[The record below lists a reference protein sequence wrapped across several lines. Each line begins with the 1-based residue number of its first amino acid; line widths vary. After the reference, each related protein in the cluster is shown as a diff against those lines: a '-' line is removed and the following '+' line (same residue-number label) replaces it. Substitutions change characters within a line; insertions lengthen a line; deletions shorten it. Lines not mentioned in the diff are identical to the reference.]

1 MSNSMTVGS
10 PELANLF
17 RATSLAKRKQRFLG
31 EVVLAGPASTPFAVA
46 IAGVCL
52 ATLIT
57 LAFVVQVP
65 ARLHAPGVL
74 LPVGGLATVGAE
86 QSGVVGHVLV
96 EAGTTVA
103 AGQPLITLIVDRRL
117 EDGTGSFATRVES
130 TARQRKLLRQRR
142 EQERVALGAK
152 LESMRLRQSALQ
164 YTLVSLTERL
174 LNTARQVELA
184 QIDHR
189 RLAALALE
197 GHVASRDVEPAELRL
212 LQAEATLNELNSQ
225 QMEAQTAI
233 ERVTRDM
240 ASESASFEAIDLNL
254 AMESETLAS
263 QAVELDGLARRAIVA
278 PIDGQVTDVLVRPG
292 DTVSAGAAVVNLHRS
307 NSPIEARLYL
317 SSLVAG
323 RAEPGQEA
331 VLKLPTFPS
340 RQFGVL
346 RGKLIEMTSAPMD
359 PRSVRLVPNLL
370 TPVYEARVELESQH
384 MHAMGRRWSLRPGL
398 SAEATIV
405 ETRRT
410 LISWLLQ
417 PLIRGSGAPDTNLE
431 NQALAS
437 VEAGI

>member
-1 MSNSMTVGS
+1 MSNSLPVGS

-17 RATSLAKRKQRFLG
+17 RTTSLANRQQRFLG
-31 EVVLAGPASTPFAVA
+31 EVVLAGPASTPLTVA

-57 LAFVVQVP
+57 LTFVIDIP

-74 LPVGGLATVGAE
+74 LPVGGLAMVGAE
-86 QSGVVGHVLV
+86 QSGVVGQVLV
-96 EAGTTVA
+96 EAGATVA
-103 AGQPLITLIVDRRL
+103 AGQPLITLMVDRRL
-117 EDGTGSFATRVES
+117 EDGAGSFETRLES
-130 TARQRKLLRQRR
+130 TARQTKMLRLRR
-142 EQERVALGAK
+142 EQERVALEAK

-164 YTLVSLTERL
+164 STLVSLKERSR
-174 LNTARQVELA
+174 NTARQVELA
-184 QIDHR
+184 HIDHR
-189 RLAALALE
+189 RLAELALE
-197 GHVASRDVEPAELRL
+197 GHVALRDVEPAELRL
-212 LQAEATLNELNSQ
+212 LQAEATLNELKSQ
-225 QMEAQTAI
+225 QIEAQTAI

-240 ASESASFEAIDLNL
+240 AFETASFEAIDLSL
-254 AMESETLAS
+254 AMEFERLAS

-278 PIDGQVTDVLVRPG
+278 PMDGQVIDVLVSPG
-292 DTVSAGAAVVNLHRS
+292 DMVTAGAVVASLHRS

-346 RGKLIEMTSAPMD
+346 RGKLIEMTSTPMD
-359 PRSVRLVPNLL
+359 PGAVRLVPNLL
-370 TPVYEARVELESQH
+370 TPVYEARVELERQH
-384 MHAMGRRWSLRPGL
+384 LHAMGRRWSLRPGL
-398 SAEATIV
+398 SAEATII

-431 NQALAS
+431 NQTLAN

>member
-1 MSNSMTVGS
+1 MSNSLPVGS

-17 RATSLAKRKQRFLG
+17 RTTSLTNRQQRFLG
-31 EVVLAGPASTPFAVA
+31 EVVLAGPASTPFTVA

-57 LAFVVQVP
+57 LTLVIQIP

-74 LPVGGLATVGAE
+74 LPVGGLAMVGAE
-86 QSGVVGHVLV
+86 QGGVVGQVLV
-96 EAGTTVA
+96 EAGATVA
-103 AGQPLITLIVDRRL
+103 AGQPLITLMVDRRL
-117 EDGTGSFATRVES
+117 EDGAGSFETRLES
-130 TARQRKLLRQRR
+130 TARQTKMLRLRR
-142 EQERVALGAK
+142 EQERVALEAK

-164 YTLVSLTERL
+164 STLVSLKERSR
-174 LNTARQVELA
+174 NTARQVELA
-184 QIDHR
+184 HIDHR
-189 RLAALALE
+189 RLAELALE
-197 GHVASRDVEPAELRL
+197 GHAALRDVEPAELRL
-212 LQAEATLNELNSQ
+212 LQAEVTLNELKSQ
-225 QMEAQTAI
+225 QVEAQTAI

-240 ASESASFEAIDLNL
+240 AFETASFEAIDLNL
-254 AMESETLAS
+254 AMESERLAS

-278 PIDGQVTDVLVRPG
+278 PMDGQVIDVLVSPG
-292 DTVSAGAAVVNLHRS
+292 DMVTAGAVVASLHRP

-346 RGKLIEMTSAPMD
+346 RGKLIEMTSTPMD
-359 PRSVRLVPNLL
+359 PGAVRLVPNLL
-370 TPVYEARVELESQH
+370 APVYEARVELERQH
-384 MHAMGRRWSLRPGL
+384 LHAMGRRWSLRPGL
-398 SAEATIV
+398 SAEATII

-431 NQALAS
+431 NQTLAN

>member
-1 MSNSMTVGS
+1 MSNSLPVGS

-17 RATSLAKRKQRFLG
+17 RTTSLANRQQRFLG
-31 EVVLAGPASTPFAVA
+31 EVVLAGPASTPLTVA

-57 LAFVVQVP
+57 LTLVIQIP

-74 LPVGGLATVGAE
+74 LPVGGLAMVGAE
-86 QSGVVGHVLV
+86 QGGVVGQVLV
-96 EAGTTVA
+96 EAGATVA
-103 AGQPLITLIVDRRL
+103 AGQPLITLMVDRRL
-117 EDGTGSFATRVES
+117 EDGAGSFETRLES
-130 TARQRKLLRQRR
+130 TARQTKMLRLRR
-142 EQERVALGAK
+142 EQERVALEAK
-152 LESMRLRQSALQ
+152 LGSMRLRQSALQ
-164 YTLVSLTERL
+164 STLVSLKERSR
-174 LNTARQVELA
+174 NTARQVELA
-184 QIDHR
+184 GIDHR
-189 RLAALALE
+189 RLAELALE

-212 LQAEATLNELNSQ
+212 LQTEATLNELKSQ
-225 QMEAQTAI
+225 QIEAQTAI

-240 ASESASFEAIDLNL
+240 AFETASFEAIDLSL
-254 AMESETLAS
+254 AMEFERLAS

-278 PIDGQVTDVLVRPG
+278 PMDGQVIDVLVSPG
-292 DTVSAGAAVVNLHRS
+292 DMVTAGAVVASLHRP

-346 RGKLIEMTSAPMD
+346 RGKLIEMTSTPMD
-359 PRSVRLVPNLL
+359 PGAVRLVPNLL
-370 TPVYEARVELESQH
+370 APVYEARVELERQH
-384 MHAMGRRWSLRPGL
+384 LHAMGRRWSLRPGL
-398 SAEATIV
+398 SAEATII

-431 NQALAS
+431 NQTLAN

>member
-1 MSNSMTVGS
+1 MSNNLPVGS
-10 PELANLF
+10 SQLANLF
-17 RATSLAKRKQRFLG
+17 RTTSLAKRKQRFLG

-46 IAGVCL
+46 VAGVCL
-52 ATLIT
+52 ATLIA
-57 LAFVVQVP
+57 LAFVIQVP

-74 LPVGGLATVGAE
+74 LPVGGLATVVTE
-86 QSGVVGHVLV
+86 QSGVVGQVLV
-96 EAGTTVA
+96 KAGTTVA
-103 AGQPLITLIVDRRL
+103 AGQPLITLLVDRSL
-117 EDGTGSFATRVES
+117 ADGTGSFAIRAKS
-130 TARQRKLLRQRR
+130 TARQEKMLRQRR
-142 EQERVALGAK
+142 EQERVALDAR

-164 YTLVSLTERL
+164 YTLVSLTQRL
-174 LNTARQVELA
+174 HNAARQVELA
-184 QIDHR
+184 QIDHL

-212 LQAEATLNELNSQ
+212 LQAEAALNDLKSQ

-233 ERVTRDM
+233 ERVTRDT
-240 ASESASFEAIDLNL
+240 ASESASFEAIDLTL
-254 AMESETLAS
+254 AMESERLAS

-278 PIDGQVTDVLVRPG
+278 PIDGQVTDVLVSPG
-292 DTVSAGAAVVNLHRS
+292 DTVSAGATVANLHRS

-346 RGKLIEMTSAPMD
+346 RGKLIEMTSTPMD
-359 PRSVRLVPNLL
+359 PRAVRLVPNLL
-370 TPVYEARVELESQH
+370 VPVYEARVELERQH

-398 SAEATIV
+398 SAEATII

-410 LISWLLQ
+410 LISWLLH
-417 PLIRGSGAPDTNLE
+417 PLNYGLNSPR
-431 NQALAS
+431 
-437 VEAGI
+437 VESFEIS